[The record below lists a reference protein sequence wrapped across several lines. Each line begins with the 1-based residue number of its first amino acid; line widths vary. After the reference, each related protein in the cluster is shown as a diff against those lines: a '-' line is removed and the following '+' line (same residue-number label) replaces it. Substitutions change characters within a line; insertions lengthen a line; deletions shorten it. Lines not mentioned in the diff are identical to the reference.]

1 LVRYY
6 SGNKRSVDNVSDR
19 LGDICFNN
27 LVGISSWATL
37 ILDFNLLT
45 LLSDQKKVLL
55 AQQTYTMQY
64 VVWQIF
70 GIFGVG

>member
-1 LVRYY
+1 M
-6 SGNKRSVDNVSDR
+6 SDR